1 MLPHGEEWALAWHGH
16 LSEETRTCPPGIQCW
31 KFYNFWIGKVIFF
44 HSALGFTGQLVVQS
58 FIFLAFISSLWHI
71 TSELDSETITL
82 FFSSLLSGLAY
93 LHKWR
98 QKWWKLWNIEETLT
112 VGILRSNCFCFCF
125 WGQILGKTH
134 LNPDFLLRGAS
145 LAYVYLT

>member
-16 LSEETRTCPPGIQCW
+16 LSEETRTCPPGHTMLKILQFLDW
-31 KFYNFWIGKVIFF
+31 QSIFF
-44 HSALGFTGQLVVQS
+44 HLVLGFTGQLVVQS
-58 FIFLAFISSLWHI
+58 FIFLTLISSLWHI

-98 QKWWKLWNIEETLT
+98 QKWWKLWNMEETLT

-125 WGQILGKTH
+125 WGPNFGQ
-134 LNPDFLLRGAS
+134 NPFESLLLLHTS
-145 LAYVYLT
+145 T

>member
-1 MLPHGEEWALAWHGH
+1 MELLGTKCYPMGKSGHWRDTDTCRRRPVLAH
-16 LSEETRTCPPGIQCW
+16 PGIQCW
-31 KFYNFWIGKVIFF
+31 KFYNFWIDKVIFF
-44 HSALGFTGQLVVQS
+44 HLVLGFTGQLVVQS
-58 FIFLAFISSLWHI
+58 FIFLTLISSLWHI

-98 QKWWKLWNIEETLT
+98 QKWWKLWNMEETFT

-125 WGQILGKTH
+125 WGPNFGQ
-134 LNPDFLLRGAS
+134 NPFESLLLLHTS
-145 LAYVYLT
+145 T